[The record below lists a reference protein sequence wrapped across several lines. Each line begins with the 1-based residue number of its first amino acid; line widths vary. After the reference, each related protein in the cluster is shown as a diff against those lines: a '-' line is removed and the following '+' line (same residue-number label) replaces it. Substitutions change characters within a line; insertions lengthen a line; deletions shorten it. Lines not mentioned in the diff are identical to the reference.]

1 MPNHLIIA
9 LGVFIIY
16 FHIGGLATTNILR
29 LTSGNTLPVLSST
42 CACDSCGSKIP
53 PLLQLPIISFI
64 ICKGKC
70 KSCGV
75 SIPVYPLLL
84 EITIIVGMFLITFLF
99 SFSFIGTILSFVFYE
114 IVRVVVIVLR
124 GRRCT
129 DFAKQYIIAVLS
141 MIPFGLCSVFV
152 SFLYTIV

>member
-114 IVRVVVIVLR
+114 IVRVVVILLR

-152 SFLYTIV
+152 SILYTIV